1 MLTFEIFHVTMQS
14 SIETAYVFRNTNDQT
29 YLWSRFKRFAK
40 IKRIYDEWRKIMT
53 ALHITTDTFES
64 EVLNSDKPVLIDFW
78 ATWCGPCQMQGP
90 IIDDMANELTDVKVC
105 KVNVDENPDLAKKYR
120 VMSIPNLVVIENGAL
135 KTQEV
140 GVHDKK
146 GILKMLGR

>member
-1 MLTFEIFHVTMQS
+1 M
-14 SIETAYVFRNTNDQT
+14 A
-29 YLWSRFKRFAK
+29 
-40 IKRIYDEWRKIMT
+40 

-90 IIDDMANELTDVKVC
+90 IIDDMADELTDVKVC

-120 VMSIPNLVVIENGAL
+120 VMSIPNLVVIENGEL
-135 KTQEV
+135 KAQEV
-140 GVHDKK
+140 GVHDRA
-146 GILKMLGR
+146 GILDRLGK

>member
-1 MLTFEIFHVTMQS
+1 M
-14 SIETAYVFRNTNDQT
+14 A
-29 YLWSRFKRFAK
+29 
-40 IKRIYDEWRKIMT
+40 

-90 IIDDMANELTDVKVC
+90 IIDDIANELSDVKVC

>member
-1 MLTFEIFHVTMQS
+1 M
-14 SIETAYVFRNTNDQT
+14 A
-29 YLWSRFKRFAK
+29 
-40 IKRIYDEWRKIMT
+40 

-90 IIDDMANELTDVKVC
+90 IIDDIANELSDVKVC

-140 GVHDKK
+140 GVHDKN

>member
-1 MLTFEIFHVTMQS
+1 M
-14 SIETAYVFRNTNDQT
+14 A
-29 YLWSRFKRFAK
+29 
-40 IKRIYDEWRKIMT
+40 

-90 IIDDMANELTDVKVC
+90 IIDDMADELTDVKVC

-120 VMSIPNLVVIENGAL
+120 VMSIPNLVVIENGEL
-135 KTQEV
+135 KAQEV
-140 GVHDKK
+140 GVHDRA
-146 GILKMLGR
+146 GILDMLGK

>member
-1 MLTFEIFHVTMQS
+1 
-14 SIETAYVFRNTNDQT
+14 
-29 YLWSRFKRFAK
+29 
-40 IKRIYDEWRKIMT
+40 MT

>member
-1 MLTFEIFHVTMQS
+1 MS
-14 SIETAYVFRNTNDQT
+14 
-29 YLWSRFKRFAK
+29 
-40 IKRIYDEWRKIMT
+40 

-90 IIDDMANELTDVKVC
+90 IIDDIANELSDVKVC

-120 VMSIPNLVVIENGAL
+120 VMSIPNLVVIENGVL

>member
-1 MLTFEIFHVTMQS
+1 MLTFIKCHDTMHS
-14 SIETAYVFRNTNDQT
+14 SIEMTYERRNNM
-29 YLWSRFKRFAK
+29 A
-40 IKRIYDEWRKIMT
+40 

-90 IIDDMANELTDVKVC
+90 IIDDMADELTDVKVC

-120 VMSIPNLVVIENGAL
+120 VMSIPNLVVIENGEL
-135 KTQEV
+135 KAQEV
-140 GVHDKK
+140 GVHDRA
-146 GILKMLGR
+146 GILDMLGK